1 MLGGFLSLLSAAA
14 FAFNNVSARRGVLTA
29 TVGQGMAIS
38 VPIGVPLLFLAV
50 VLTGS
55 LGLVAE
61 FSPRAIMWLSLA
73 GIIHFVWGRY
83 CNYRAVKAVGGN
95 LAGAVQQTS
104 LVLALGLAI
113 WLLDESMTPLKVFG
127 IVLVLT
133 GPAMT
138 LRSRYSHLKAKK
150 KAEKNGTAPAVA
162 KTSAFEPAYGEGF
175 AFSLLGAVAYG
186 ISPILVR
193 LGFGS
198 GGIGVGLAGSFV
210 SYMAAGIVVVL
221 LIVLLPGQL
230 RHALSIA
237 PVSAKWFTVSGVFVC
252 LSQTLRYMALA
263 VAPVTVVQPIQQ
275 TSLIFRIIFGWFLNR
290 EHEVFDRWVMLGIAV
305 SLVGA
310 IGLSLGTDIVLAYLP
325 LPEGLAE
332 IARWEWPA
340 RGP

>member
-1 MLGGFLSLLSAAA
+1 MLGGVLSLLSAAA

-38 VPIGVPLLFLAV
+38 VPIGVPLLLLTAA
-50 VLTGS
+50 LTGS

-95 LAGAVQQTS
+95 LAGTVQQTS
-104 LVLALGLAI
+104 LVLALGLAM
-113 WLLDESMTPLKVFG
+113 WLLGETMTPLKVLG
-127 IVLVLT
+127 IILVLT

-138 LRSRYSHLKAKK
+138 LRSRYRHLKAKK
-150 KAEKNGTAPAVA
+150 NAEKGGSAPAA
-162 KTSAFEPAYGEGF
+162 KPGAFEPAYGEGF

-193 LGFGS
+193 LGFAS
-198 GGIGVGLAGSFV
+198 GGIGIGLAGSLV
-210 SYMAAGIVVVL
+210 SYVAAGIVVVL
-221 LIVLLPGQL
+221 LIVLVPGQL

-237 PVSAKWFTVSGVFVC
+237 PVSAKWFTISGVFVC

-263 VAPVTVVQPIQQ
+263 IAPVTVVQPIQQ

-290 EHEVFDRWVMLGIAV
+290 EHEVFDRWVVLGIAI

-340 RGP
+340 RLP